1 MKIFLYEF
9 IGTFIL
15 LLAIL
20 ATQNTFFIAFAFLAA
35 ILIAGFSG
43 SHINPVVTMV
53 MKMKGTIPGSSV
65 PEYILGQVA
74 GGLAA
79 LYVSK
84 HFL

>member
-53 MKMKGTIPGSSV
+53 MKLKGNIPASAV
-65 PEYILGQVA
+65 PEYILGQIAGAFVA
-74 GGLAA
+74 LQ
-79 LYVSK
+79 VSK
-84 HFL
+84 SFI